1 MEEGKGMQNEREGIP
16 AKSSGLSSLFAK
28 TAIVF
33 LHYFIILLL
42 SSEADHVTC
51 EEGQR
56 SSPLT
61 HHQGNRTAAVDR
73 GENGKEGTIQTEEL
87 RMKDTQK
94 F

>member
-16 AKSSGLSSLFAK
+16 AKSSSLSSLFAK
-28 TAIVF
+28 TATVF

-42 SSEADHVTC
+42 PSEADHVTC

-61 HHQGNRTAAVDR
+61 ITKGAELQQLIGVKT
-73 GENGKEGTIQTEEL
+73 EKKE
-87 RMKDTQK
+87 RYKQK
-94 F
+94 S